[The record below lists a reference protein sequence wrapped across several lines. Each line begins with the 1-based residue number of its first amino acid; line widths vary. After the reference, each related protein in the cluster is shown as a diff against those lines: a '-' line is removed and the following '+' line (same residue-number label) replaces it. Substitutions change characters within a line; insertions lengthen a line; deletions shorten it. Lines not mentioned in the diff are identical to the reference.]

1 MIFTM
6 KKRPRRLSTY
16 KEVEIIKKKD
26 VFIKNIQAASK
37 QIISDLVIKN
47 ITIVDVFQNSTFISD
62 VAICNGYIVG
72 IGEYKGK
79 TEIDGTGKYICPGL
93 IDGHAHIESS
103 LLTPKE
109 YYKAA
114 LLHGIT
120 SMIVDPHE
128 IANVLGIKG
137 INLMM
142 DLSEN
147 LPLDFYFMLPSCVP
161 STPFENSG
169 AILNN
174 LDLKPLYDNKRVL
187 GLAEVMDSP
196 SVINCSEHMI
206 CKLYDAV
213 ENNSIIDGHGAGF
226 DIDKINSYAA
236 ASIKTDHEC
245 HTYEE
250 LIERVRRGMYVLIR
264 EGTVAK
270 NLNELV
276 KGASIHNSRRLCL
289 CTDDKHIDD
298 LLKNGSIDNSI
309 KMCIRDG
316 LRPETAIQMATLNTA
331 ECYGLKTKGAI
342 APGYIADFIILDSL
356 VTFKSSSVYTTGK
369 LGVQENKLIH
379 NSSVDVTEINIEP
392 TINIPKLTKES
403 FNISLENKTQ
413 LNVIEIIPNNL
424 ETNHL
429 KINIS
434 ALNLDKSFIPSIDED
449 LLKIAVIER
458 HHNLGNIGLG
468 VVKGLK
474 LKSGAIATTVAH
486 DSHNLIVCGTND
498 TDMILACNEIKR
510 LGGGIVVVK
519 NGLVLASLSLEIAGL
534 ITNRSADEVIND
546 LVKLHA
552 AIDKIAPSINFNP
565 FLTLSFLSLP
575 VIPDIKITDKG
586 LFNVKTFEFINIA
599 E

>member
-1 MIFTM
+1 M
-6 KKRPRRLSTY
+6 
-16 KEVEIIKKKD
+16 KKD

-187 GLAEVMDSP
+187 GLAEVRDSP

-213 ENNSIIDGHGAGF
+213 KNNSIIDGHGAGF

-356 VTFKSSSVYTTGK
+356 VTFKISSVYKNGK
-369 LGVQENKLIH
+369 LVVQDNKLIT
-379 NSSVDVTEINIEP
+379 NSSVELTEINIEP

-434 ALNLDKSFIPSIDED
+434 ALNLDKSFIPSNED